1 LPQFVAH
8 NRGKAMF
15 LSKDFLDEGGPA
27 PPQPPPGPP
36 DRTASHR
43 PATASGSSRGLG
55 EEETED
61 LNTPTNA
68 AMLRQKFLQQRQKT
82 LQKQRTGGLTGM
94 VQANQGIAMS
104 PSSMSSP
111 GAPKPSVSRSFSTIS
126 DGPAAP
132 PPPPPPTGGY
142 DGQDVPSASAISGP
156 PDTGGSM
163 SSPKSSDGNPLLKSV
178 MDSMAADGEE
188 MEGMVAPNP
197 MTADDLKAEE
207 ARRRS
212 SLAAA
217 LDEKGISTVFDPG
230 AGAAVAKPQ
239 FDVSSIGPT
248 EMKGFLLNPSPKSAG
263 MIECRIIRD
272 KGGLSKLFPKYIL
285 ETDAGVFL
293 MAAKKQKN
301 NKTSKYVITMS
312 RTDDSGKDEDAFLGK
327 LRSNFLGLEF
337 MAYGEGMNP
346 KKIDSSMSQVHA
358 LQLTRQELLAVQ
370 YSSSLWGTK
379 PRGPRKMGAVIPKV
393 QPNGERLIC
402 RTLHPDTEGLV
413 ALQKNNNTSHIQ
425 QFHNKPPKWNEQV
438 GAFVLNF
445 NKRVTQASVKNFQLT
460 TQDDPDT
467 VFLQFGRVGKDV
479 FNMDFRFPFSPYQA
493 FAICLSSFD
502 YKLCCE

>member
-1 LPQFVAH
+1 
-8 NRGKAMF
+8 MF
-15 LSKDFLDEGGPA
+15 LSKDFLDEGGPT
-27 PPQPPPGPP
+27 PPPHEQLPAPPGPP
-36 DRTASHR
+36 AAPSHR
-43 PATASGSSRGLG
+43 PGTASGSSRGLG

-61 LNTPTNA
+61 LSTPTSA

-94 VQANQGIAMS
+94 VQANQGLGAAGAGMS
-104 PSSMSSP
+104 PAPRPP
-111 GAPKPSVSRSFSTIS
+111 GPSRSLSTIS
-126 DGPAAP
+126 SDAP
-132 PPPPPPTGGY
+132 PPPPPGGTAGY
-142 DGQDVPSASAISGP
+142 GELAPSAIHGL

-163 SSPKSSDGNPLLKSV
+163 SSPKSDDGNPLLKSV
-178 MDSMAADGEE
+178 MDSMAADGED
-188 MEGMVAPNP
+188 MEGLVAPNP
-197 MTADDLKAEE
+197 LTAEELKAEE

-230 AGAAVAKPQ
+230 AGSGPSGAMKPQ
-239 FDVSSIGPT
+239 FDVTSIPPG
-248 EMKGFLLNPSPKSAG
+248 ELKSFLLNPSPKPAG

-312 RTDDSGKDEDAFLGK
+312 KTDDSGKDEEAFLGK

-393 QPNGERLIC
+393 QPNGERLVC

-413 ALQKNNNTSHIQ
+413 ALQKANNTSHIHT
-425 QFHNKPPKWNEQV
+425 FHNKPPKWNEQV

-460 TQDDPDT
+460 TVDDPDT

-479 FNMDFRFPFSPYQA
+479 FNMDFRFPFSPFQA